1 MEIRNKLS
9 YIKKFVHGLIN
20 VGRFICFC
28 LELAHPTLAKA
39 VALLIPASLISSSY
53 VRYYTTINIQD
64 KILISHPKGNYYLD
78 RFFVEWLIGFSDAKG
93 NFNIKLIDLKKDTFK
108 SSQFTFQISLH
119 KDEIKVL
126 EFIMNTLRCGHISKS
141 KDKINYFVN
150 DQYYL
155 LNINLNSSKYHHY
168 VLFKKA
174 VMLIKNKE
182 HLTYEGKLAIINYK
196 KEMQNLSGKW
206 VPEFLSDKIKIT
218 KYWLAGFID
227 GEGIFSTNKYI
238 LRFKLKNHFKEL
250 ELYNK
255 IKEFLGVEK
264 IIYSLERIERENSS
278 RPTIILEINKIKD
291 IKEKLIPL
299 MYDDNYN
306 LILKTL
312 KSEDFLL
319 WLELVEMY
327 YKGYYTILEGKS
339 IIDAIKNCINK
350 YRLNTNN
357 HLIKEK
363 EIKSIT
369 EIKLLLTKLYLQ
381 NSPYEIKN
389 GIRYYRGTDK
399 LVSES
404 TKIICID
411 ENNCRL
417 EFDSITKAANAL
429 NIFINKIKNCITTGK
444 SYKGY
449 IFLLN

>member
-1 MEIRNKLS
+1 M
-9 YIKKFVHGLIN
+9 N
-20 VGRFICFC
+20 VGHFICFC
-28 LELAHPTLAKA
+28 LELAHPTFAKT

-53 VRYYTTINIQD
+53 IRYYTTISINIQD

-78 RFFVEWLIGFSDAKG
+78 RSFVEWLIGFTDAEG

-150 DQYYL
+150 DQNSL
-155 LNINLNSSKYHHY
+155 LNIIIPIFESVNLNSSKYHHY

-182 HLTYEGKLAIINYK
+182 HLTDEGKLAIINYK

-206 VPEFLSDKIKIT
+206 IPEFLSDKIKIT

-227 GEGIFSTNKYI
+227 GEGTFSTNKYI
-238 LRFKLKNHFKEL
+238 PRFKLESHFKEL

-255 IKEFLGVEK
+255 IKKFLGVEK

-278 RPTIILEINKIKD
+278 PTIILEINKIKD

-299 MYDDNYN
+299 MYDNNHN

-327 YKGYYTILEGKS
+327 YKGYHTILEGKS

-350 YRLNTNN
+350 YRLSTNN
-357 HLIKEK
+357 HLIKGK

-399 LVSES
+399 LVSGS

-417 EFDSITKAANAL
+417 EYDSMTKAANAL
-429 NIFINKIKNCITTGK
+429 NISRNKIKDCITTGK